1 MNNNKINE
9 FFEKEK
15 IEYYAILDYND
26 LHQINPRIIERKN
39 IEAKSVI
46 IFLIP
51 YYAGETVNLS
61 KYAAAKD
68 YHLYIKGITERLI
81 QFLRAEYPENSFFGF
96 GDHSPIDERYAAL
109 VGGLGILGENGLLI
123 NEKYGTYV
131 FVADVI
137 SDLPKEKIGASAP
150 KAIKKCKNCNA
161 CKNACPTGI
170 LAGKSAVCLSFVTQ
184 KKGELSEDEIK
195 LIKENNTVWGCD
207 VCQDVCPYN
216 KDTKQ
221 TPIDFFKTSL
231 IKNLTKEIL
240 DSMDEEEF
248 SERAF
253 AWRGRKTVLRNLEL
267 KSDE

>member
-96 GDHSPIDERYAAL
+96 GG
-109 VGGLGILGENGLLI
+109 VGGGGQFDGKEIEFAGDNIFCFVGSHVFFQCLLI
-123 NEKYGTYV
+123 N
-131 FVADVI
+131 FDQ
-137 SDLPKEKIGASAP
+137 LFKIG
-150 KAIKKCKNCNA
+150 
-161 CKNACPTGI
+161 G
-170 LAGKSAVCLSFVTQ
+170 V
-184 KKGELSEDEIK
+184 D
-195 LIKENNTVWGCD
+195 
-207 VCQDVCPYN
+207 
-216 KDTKQ
+216 
-221 TPIDFFKTSL
+221 
-231 IKNLTKEIL
+231 
-240 DSMDEEEF
+240 
-248 SERAF
+248 
-253 AWRGRKTVLRNLEL
+253 LE
-267 KSDE
+267 